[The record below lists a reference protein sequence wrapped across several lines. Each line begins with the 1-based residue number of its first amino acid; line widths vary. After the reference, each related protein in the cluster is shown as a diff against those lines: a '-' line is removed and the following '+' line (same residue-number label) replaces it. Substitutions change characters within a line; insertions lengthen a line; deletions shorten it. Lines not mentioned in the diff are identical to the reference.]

1 MEIQDLPNEMLM
13 RVFRLLHP
21 RDLKMV
27 VLVSRDWRMLGEDPS
42 LWKCLRFMVHNREDI
57 NHLSMRRLRD
67 IQEICINP
75 GDNWEDWDSQAIF
88 QAASKLYRLKKING
102 LDSVNLSSV
111 KPGLFAK
118 GLTKLEDVTL
128 GDTGITNHQKQAL
141 FREMCL
147 NNKLKSLDF
156 YSNNLSSVEPGLF
169 ARAINRLESVNLCE
183 TDITDDQKQ
192 ALFTAM
198 SQNSQLKKLDLSGN
212 SLSYVKSKL
221 LAMGMARLEVV
232 QLSDTDI
239 TNEQAQAIFSVM
251 CQNSHLKSL
260 HLDCNNLSSVK
271 PGLFVKLVTR
281 MEDVN
286 LCDTDITDDQ
296 KTALFAGMSQNCQLK
311 ILDLSCNNLSSV
323 EPGLFAKGMSR
334 LVDVN
339 LCASNLTNQ
348 QKQAFFAAMSKNCH
362 LKRLDLSA
370 NNLSSVEPEL
380 FARVMTRLE
389 DVNLCCTDISNDQK
403 QAFFVAMSENS
414 KLKKLDLSCN
424 NLSSVEPG
432 LFARA
437 MTRLEDVNLSYT
449 DITDEQ
455 AQALFTAL
463 CRNSPL
469 KALDL
474 HKNNLSSVEPRLFA
488 RGMSRLVNVTLCDT
502 DITNQQKKALFS
514 AISQSKIMVTW
525 AEELMENDFL

>member
-1 MEIQDLPNEMLM
+1 M
-13 RVFRLLHP
+13 
-21 RDLKMV
+21 
-27 VLVSRDWRMLGEDPS
+27 
-42 LWKCLRFMVHNREDI
+42 
-57 NHLSMRRLRD
+57 
-67 IQEICINP
+67 
-75 GDNWEDWDSQAIF
+75 
-88 QAASKLYRLKKING
+88 
-102 LDSVNLSSV
+102 
-111 KPGLFAK
+111 
-118 GLTKLEDVTL
+118 
-128 GDTGITNHQKQAL
+128 
-141 FREMCL
+141 
-147 NNKLKSLDF
+147 
-156 YSNNLSSVEPGLF
+156 
-169 ARAINRLESVNLCE
+169 
-183 TDITDDQKQ
+183 
-192 ALFTAM
+192 
-198 SQNSQLKKLDLSGN
+198 
-212 SLSYVKSKL
+212 
-221 LAMGMARLEVV
+221 
-232 QLSDTDI
+232 
-239 TNEQAQAIFSVM
+239 
-251 CQNSHLKSL
+251 
-260 HLDCNNLSSVK
+260 
-271 PGLFVKLVTR
+271 

-286 LCDTDITDDQ
+286 LCDTDITNDQ

-311 ILDLSCNNLSSV
+311 ILDLSCNNLSFV

-370 NNLSSVEPEL
+370 
-380 FARVMTRLE
+380 
-389 DVNLCCTDISNDQK
+389 
-403 QAFFVAMSENS
+403 
-414 KLKKLDLSCN
+414 N

-514 AISQSKIMVTW
+514 AISQSKIIVTW